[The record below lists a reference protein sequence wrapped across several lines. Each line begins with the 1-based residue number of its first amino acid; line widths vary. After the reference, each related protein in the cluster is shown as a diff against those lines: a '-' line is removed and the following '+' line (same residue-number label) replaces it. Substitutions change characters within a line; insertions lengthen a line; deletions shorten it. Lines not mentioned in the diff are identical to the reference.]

1 MKKFVYCFL
10 FISAMLLNACGDRI
24 IEEYYEENVN
34 VNSFSK
40 TFTVYNSGASVAD
53 YAKWQYYE
61 TEHGSYFFCRFAVPQ
76 LTAEVL
82 KYGIM
87 TCNLRYPVEDNLV
100 ESPLP
105 FSDFFVRN
113 GIRWEEQVT
122 VEYEVGYVTF
132 IMKYDDQ
139 AQMLQYYDE
148 YEFVLRLLW

>member
-34 VNSFSK
+34 SFSK
-40 TFTVYNSGASVAD
+40 TFIVYNSEANVAN
-53 YAKWQYYE
+53 YAKWQYSE
-61 TEHGSYFFCRFAVPQ
+61 TADGSYFFCQFAVPQ

-87 TCNLRYPVEDNLV
+87 NCYLRYFLNDKEIL
-100 ESPLP
+100 SPLP
-105 FSDFFVRN
+105 FSDFFVRDGN
-113 GIRWEEQVT
+113 RWEEQIT

-139 AQMLQYYDE
+139 APMPQYYDE
-148 YEFVLRLLW
+148 YEFLLRLLW